1 MARINDRSGI
11 GGQPMSGNQSDSWV
25 AQIIEAAPPET
36 INEMVGL
43 IQKIDNALARTDISS
58 R

>member
-1 MARINDRSGI
+1 
-11 GGQPMSGNQSDSWV
+11 MSGNQSDSWV